1 MNNMKSLYIISGLL
15 LLCNIAVGSA
25 TSFDTHC
32 QWSGV
37 CKSDT
42 TDTVARRDS
51 VTVDTL
57 SNDTVAIDTLSKDS
71 AALAVDS
78 LSKDSVALDSLAAD
92 SAKADSLA
100 NAVKESLKREYVYFK
115 EKQTPDPDQNKIK
128 RLVLLYKKN
137 ISKRTLDGFAAAYVP
152 WKGVFD
158 GCERRT
164 LDMYM
169 DGIAIVYNMVS
180 KDTIDHKYD
189 KLTERREQM
198 MELYDLAVDNLA
210 DLNLQIDRKRTSDT
224 LSVAKLR
231 AAQYNKFIDLWVLDS
246 IYNSSDTLHN
256 TYNDDNYKYWATA
269 FYTDSTNIE
278 RLYPVLKDI
287 VYCSDNNLGSKGY
300 EFYKY
305 YAGFFYSKY
314 SKLINRSNKQYVNK
328 YLKPEID
335 SIRAYVGKRYSDYMA
350 AYPSY
355 LSKDDKNYDQ
365 YMNNLKVRNSE
376 IVSEMNRLDAAF
388 IGSNDWPALEA
399 MFNGRIAK
407 EGMTNDIREEIL
419 RLMKGAP
426 NSNLYFQALAT
437 IYQEEPVYENA
448 LKIAEYSYKAKRY
461 NDAFTYYDKLINDH
475 QLEIFELSDAEKFDF
490 YLRRADS
497 YSKNYPDIKSL
508 SVAQCRSYIGYLQ
521 ATIEQNPNDYR
532 TYLSIGV
539 CFLTNAGKFAGKNDI
554 TKRAGYMYAY
564 EWLQKTKDKF
574 RAQKSDADKYPGIN
588 LSDELGATI
597 DKYISSAYSGLP
609 TKDLL
614 FMYGA
619 KEGQAIS
626 VGFKP
631 NGKDMPFILRCQN

>member
-71 AALAVDS
+71 VALAVDS

-100 NAVKESLKREYVYFK
+100 NAVKEPLKREYVYFK

-231 AAQYNKFIDLWVLDS
+231 AAQYNKFIDFWNESTTAPGSMNLSCVVNMGHNSLSIFVVRFAFHVDDFDS
-246 IYNSSDTLHN
+246 ISY
-256 TYNDDNYKYWATA
+256 TYIVHMATSPDLIS
-269 FYTDSTNIE
+269 F
-278 RLYPVLKDI
+278 LYL
-287 VYCSDNNLGSKGY
+287 
-300 EFYKY
+300 
-305 YAGFFYSKY
+305 
-314 SKLINRSNKQYVNK
+314 
-328 YLKPEID
+328 
-335 SIRAYVGKRYSDYMA
+335 
-350 AYPSY
+350 
-355 LSKDDKNYDQ
+355 
-365 YMNNLKVRNSE
+365 
-376 IVSEMNRLDAAF
+376 
-388 IGSNDWPALEA
+388 
-399 MFNGRIAK
+399 
-407 EGMTNDIREEIL
+407 
-419 RLMKGAP
+419 
-426 NSNLYFQALAT
+426 
-437 IYQEEPVYENA
+437 
-448 LKIAEYSYKAKRY
+448 
-461 NDAFTYYDKLINDH
+461 
-475 QLEIFELSDAEKFDF
+475 
-490 YLRRADS
+490 
-497 YSKNYPDIKSL
+497 
-508 SVAQCRSYIGYLQ
+508 
-521 ATIEQNPNDYR
+521 
-532 TYLSIGV
+532 
-539 CFLTNAGKFAGKNDI
+539 
-554 TKRAGYMYAY
+554 
-564 EWLQKTKDKF
+564 
-574 RAQKSDADKYPGIN
+574 
-588 LSDELGATI
+588 
-597 DKYISSAYSGLP
+597 
-609 TKDLL
+609 
-614 FMYGA
+614 
-619 KEGQAIS
+619 
-626 VGFKP
+626 
-631 NGKDMPFILRCQN
+631 